1 MNTKLKQ
8 TFQTG
13 GLATL
18 SLLSLSLSSCKDNKA
33 AKETEQPNVIFILV
47 DDMGYGDL
55 SCFGQKIL
63 TTPNI
68 DQMAKEGMIFTNF
81 YTGSTVCA
89 PSRASLL
96 TGKHTGHTSVRGNM
110 PAQLVSDQ
118 EETIAKVMQKAGYR
132 TAAVGKWG
140 IGHPPPLDDP
150 QRKGFDY
157 FYGYVNMWHA
167 HNCFPEFLYRNGEK
181 VQLKNK
187 LRTNE
192 DGSNPWVDMP
202 EGTGIAAV
210 REEYVHDL
218 FDEQAMNIITENK
231 DNKFFLYMAYNVPH
245 ANNEGGNDGMEVPSF
260 GEFEDNDWPKTE
272 KGFASMMK
280 NIDNSV
286 GMIISKLKEL
296 GIDDNT
302 MLIFCSD
309 NGPHQEGG
317 HKVDF
322 FDSNGQYRGAK
333 RDFYDGGVRT
343 PFIVR
348 WPAGVKAGSTSDHL
362 AAFWDVLPTFCDM
375 TGIEK
380 PADTDGV
387 SFLPTLMGE
396 SDKQDQH
403 DYLYWEFF
411 EQGGKQAILKD
422 NWKAIKLNVRDQS
435 TPVVFELYDIS
446 KDTGEQVNVADQH
459 PEVVA
464 EMEKLF
470 KEARVEF
477 PVVSLFSE
485 DDQSVETPF

>member
-1 MNTKLKQ
+1 MNTYLKQ
-8 TFQTG
+8 AIQAG
-13 GLATL
+13 GMTTL
-18 SLLSLSLSSCKDNKA
+18 SLLALTSCNEKA
-33 AKETEQPNVIFILV
+33 VSEKQVQPNVIFILV
-47 DDMGYGDL
+47 DDMGFGDL

-68 DQMAKEGMIFTNF
+68 DRMAREGMVFTNF

-96 TGKHTGHTSVRGNM
+96 TGKDTGHTSVRGNM
-110 PAQLVSDQ
+110 PAQLVADD
-118 EETIAKVMQKAGYR
+118 EMTIAKVMQQAGYK

-150 QRKGFDY
+150 KRKGFDS
-157 FYGYVNMWHA
+157 FFGYVNMWHA
-167 HNCFPEFLYRNGEK
+167 HNCFPEFLYRDGQK
-181 VQLKNK
+181 VGLKNK
-187 LRTNE
+187 LRANP
-192 DGSNPWVDMP
+192 DGSNPWADMP
-202 EGTGIAAV
+202 EGTGIAAE

-218 FDEQAMNIITENK
+218 FDKEALDIITQNK
-231 DNKFFLYMAYNVPH
+231 DNKFFLYLAYNVPH

-260 GEFEDNDWPKTE
+260 GEYEDKDWPKTE
-272 KGFASMMK
+272 KGFASMMR

-286 GMIISKLKEL
+286 GMIMSKLKEL

-317 HKVDF
+317 HLVEF
-322 FDSNGQYRGAK
+322 FDSNGQYRGSK

-348 WPAGVKAGSTSDHL
+348 WPSGVKAGSTSDHL
-362 AAFWDVLPTFCDM
+362 AAFWDVLPTFCDL
-375 TGIEK
+375 TGVAK
-380 PADTDGV
+380 PDDTNGI
-387 SFLPTLMGE
+387 SFMPTLTDNSAG
-396 SDKQDQH
+396 QTNH

-422 NWKAIKLNVRDQS
+422 NWKAIKLNVRDQK
-435 TPVVFELYDIS
+435 TPVIFELYDIS

-459 PEVVA
+459 PEIVA
-464 EMEKLF
+464 QMEQLF
-470 KEARVEF
+470 KESRVEF

-485 DDQSVETPF
+485 DENSVETPF